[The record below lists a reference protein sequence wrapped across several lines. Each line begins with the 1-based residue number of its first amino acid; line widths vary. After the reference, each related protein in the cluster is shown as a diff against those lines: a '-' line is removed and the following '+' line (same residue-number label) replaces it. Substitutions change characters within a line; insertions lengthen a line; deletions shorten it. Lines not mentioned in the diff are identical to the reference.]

1 MPSTRLRS
9 RSRSD
14 SDAHNDLAAWL
25 VAVHH
30 EIGNHLAAV
39 RFAAQLAGE
48 DPGQLRSTAQALDRA
63 AMQAG
68 SLLALARPLL
78 VVDAPELETM
88 RVETLFESIRR
99 ELLAQGQPAPGVEI
113 EAGLP
118 PLRVCLEALHPAM
131 TAIALRNE
139 TAQPVLLRAALDKG
153 AVLVQLESRV
163 KWSAPQRERALVL
176 QMVERLM
183 DRCEIPFAVREA
195 DVFNA
200 EFWCEAAL

>member
-1 MPSTRLRS
+1 MPPNRLRS
-9 RSRSD
+9 PSRSD
-14 SDAHNDLAAWL
+14 SDEHNDLAAWL

-48 DPGQLRSTAQALDRA
+48 DPGQLRSTARALDRA

-78 VVDAPELETM
+78 LIDVPELETM
-88 RVETLFESIRR
+88 RVETLFESIRL
-99 ELLAQGQPAPGVEI
+99 ELLAQGQPAPSVEI

-118 PLRVCLEALHPAM
+118 PLRVCLDALQPAM

-163 KWSAPQRERALVL
+163 KGSTPQRERALVL